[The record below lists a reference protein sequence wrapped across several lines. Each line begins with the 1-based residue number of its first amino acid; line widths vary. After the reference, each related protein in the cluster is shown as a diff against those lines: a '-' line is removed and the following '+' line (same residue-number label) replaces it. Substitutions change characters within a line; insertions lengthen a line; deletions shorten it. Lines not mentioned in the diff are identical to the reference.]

1 MLKKLSDSLIKKIN
15 RNYRVIVGFN
25 SALIAL
31 GVTGVIQPTT
41 SALLHN
47 TSTLVIS
54 CEFLLFLIFVSVY
67 RLQLE
72 GKKVLIG

>member
-1 MLKKLSDSLIKKIN
+1 MMVLRLQERLQISLSAKIN

-54 CEFLLFLIFVSVY
+54 
-67 RLQLE
+67 LE
-72 GKKVLIG
+72 SMKNLTV